1 MPSTSRS
8 RGSGRG
14 PDGSPRTPVIAPM
27 SERQQ
32 LALVMQISSQQSA
45 PGLSSSNIVDLLSN
59 TELDANFPPSLI
71 LAAPTPAAEER
82 KRTRQQRNGRGETPL
97 HVASIRGDHDQVKKL
112 LDQGQDPNI
121 PDFAGKC

>member
-1 MPSTSRS
+1 MPSTPRS

-32 LALVMQISSQQSA
+32 LALVLQISSQQSA
-45 PGLSSSNIVDLLSN
+45 PAV
-59 TELDANFPPSLI
+59 
-71 LAAPTPAAEER
+71 PTPAAEER
-82 KRTRQQRNGRGETPL
+82 KRSRQQRNGRGETPL

-121 PDFAGKC
+121 PDFAGKH